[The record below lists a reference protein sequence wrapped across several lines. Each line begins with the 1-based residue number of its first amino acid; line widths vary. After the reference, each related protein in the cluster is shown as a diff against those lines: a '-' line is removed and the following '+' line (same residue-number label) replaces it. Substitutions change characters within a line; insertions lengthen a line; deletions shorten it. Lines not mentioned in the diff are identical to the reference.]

1 MKYENKNN
9 GQSILDN
16 LLSLHARCG
25 DIGEVRRIAGPA
37 IESHGGHFLV
47 RGNPTRT
54 YEAGMDQRLVIVEF
68 ESVAKAVA
76 AYESPEYQTA
86 LAVLKNSAERDV
98 RIIEAGA

>member
-1 MKYENKNN
+1 MAKAYWITGYRSMPDAVTLAKY
-9 GQSILDN
+9 
-16 LLSLHARCG
+16 A
-25 DIGEVRRIAGPA
+25 RIAGPA

-98 RIIEAGA
+98 RIIEAEA